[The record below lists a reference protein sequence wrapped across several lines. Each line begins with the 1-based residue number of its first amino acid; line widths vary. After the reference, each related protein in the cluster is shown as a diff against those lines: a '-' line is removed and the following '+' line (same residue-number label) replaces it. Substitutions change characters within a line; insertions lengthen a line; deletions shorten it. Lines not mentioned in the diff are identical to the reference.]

1 MPKLKSS
8 KKRLIINQKAQLRN
22 RATRSKMRTAI
33 KAVHQ
38 APDQTAAQEALRR
51 AFSTIDK
58 TAKSRTIHKN
68 MAARY
73 KARLTK
79 LVQSM
84 N

>member
-1 MPKLKSS
+1 VPKLKSS
-8 KKRLIINQKAQLRN
+8 KKRLITNQKGQLRN

-38 APDQTAAQEALRR
+38 APNQTAGQEALRR

-68 MAARY
+68 MAARH